1 MTDQPI
7 KPRGLQPKDLKNTL
21 GRRPSAPPTPPPAV
35 EAAPA
40 TVQAGPA
47 PTSGPVITPAAP
59 GPAAPPAAAAAAVPD
74 PGTVPGSGAVRPRRR
89 PHTVFYLPLNLSTEL
104 RDFARQRNKTNAD
117 VIFDALE
124 STLEELPELLKGPA
138 GGPGGDVSHGM
149 FTRTPTKPVGQKV
162 QISGRIQD
170 DNLAI
175 IDRLVDQHGAESR
188 SHLVEVALRSYL
200 STHTP
205 VPAQ

>member
-21 GRRPSAPPTPPPAV
+21 GRRPTATATSPPAV

-40 TVQAGPA
+40 AARAEPTPMSDLAGPE
-47 PTSGPVITPAAP
+47 PLAAIEPETVPEVGGVAGP
-59 GPAAPPAAAAAAVPD
+59 GP
-74 PGTVPGSGAVRPRRR
+74 SRPRRR

-104 RDFARQRNKTNAD
+104 REFARIRNKTNAD

-124 STLEELPELLKGPA
+124 STLVELPQLLKPA
-138 GGPGGDVSHGM
+138 AAEEVRDVGQGM
-149 FTRTPTKPVGQKV
+149 FTRTPTRPVGQKV
-162 QISGRIQD
+162 QISGRIQE
-170 DNLAI
+170 DNLVI
-175 IDRLVDQHGAESR
+175 IDRLVEQHQAESR
-188 SHLVEVALRSYL
+188 SHLVEVALRAYL

-205 VPAQ
+205 VPAR

>member
-1 MTDQPI
+1 MTDRPI
-7 KPRGLQPKDLKNTL
+7 QPRGLQPKDLKNTL
-21 GRRPSAPPTPPPAV
+21 GRRPT
-35 EAAPA
+35 AAPA
-40 TVQAGPA
+40 VHP
-47 PTSGPVITPAAP
+47 PVEAVPAANRP
-59 GPAAPPAAAAAAVPD
+59 EPAPAAAPEPAAAREPQ
-74 PGTVPGSGAVRPRRR
+74 PEATRPRRR
-89 PHTVFYLPLNLSTEL
+89 PHTVFYLPLDLSKEL
-104 RDFARQRNKTNAD
+104 RELARRRNKTNAD

-124 STLEELPELLKGPA
+124 STLEELPQLLNPQA
-138 GGPGGDVSHGM
+138 GGEADSSHGM

-175 IDRLVDQHGAESR
+175 IDRLVNQHGAESR
-188 SHLVEVALRSYL
+188 SQLVEVALRAYL